1 MNKLHHLIMLSLV
14 LSLFSCTSKK
24 ADTSENLQAGVSH
37 PEWSRNAVIYEV
49 NLRQYTNEGTIK
61 AFQNHLPQLKELGV
75 DILWFM
81 PINPISE
88 LNRKG
93 KLGSYYAVKNY
104 KEVNPEFGTIA
115 DFKEMVKKAH
125 ELGFK
130 VILDWVANHTG
141 CDNVWLKEHP
151 DWYMK
156 DSLGKVVSPFNW
168 TDTYKLDYSKKE
180 MRAAMID
187 AMKFWIKECDI
198 DGYRCDVA
206 FEVPTDF
213 WNDARKEL
221 DSIKPVFM
229 LAEAEKPELNEKA
242 FDMSYNWPLKDVM
255 NKIAK
260 GPKEA
265 DKAQYVHKKEKADS
279 SAKTMN
285 AAEELDKLL
294 AHQDSVFPKDAYL
307 MNHITNHDLN
317 SWEGTE
323 FDRLG
328 GGVKTF
334 AVLTY
339 TLKGM
344 PLIYTGQEV
353 GMNRAFKF
361 FEKDKAPDWT
371 KNETFTFYKKLNE
384 LKHSQPAL
392 AAGIKGGEMVR
403 YITES
408 PNAYVFARKLPSS
421 EVLVYLNLS
430 KEPVNLSFKK
440 EAPKGEYTNFFTG
453 KKEALPTSLASWEY
467 KVFVK

>member
-1 MNKLHHLIMLSLV
+1 MKKFHHLIALSIV
-14 LSLFSCTSKK
+14 LSLFSCTSRK
-24 ADTSENLQAGVSH
+24 ASESYNLQLGVSH

-49 NLRQYTNEGTIK
+49 NLRQYTDEGTIK
-61 AFQNHLPQLKELGV
+61 AFEKRLPQLKELGV
-75 DILWFM
+75 DILWLM
-81 PINPISE
+81 PVNPISE

-93 KLGSYYAVKNY
+93 KLGSYYAVQNY
-104 KEVNPEFGTIA
+104 KKVNPEFGTVA
-115 DFKEMVKKAH
+115 DLKEMVKKAH
-125 ELGFK
+125 DIGFK

-141 CDNVWLKEHP
+141 CDNVWVKEHP

-156 DSLGKVVSPFNW
+156 DSLGKIVSPFDW
-168 TDTYKLDYSKKE
+168 TDTYKLDYTKKE

-187 AMKFWIKECDI
+187 AMKFWMKECNV
-198 DGYRCDVA
+198 DGFRCDVA

-213 WNDARKEL
+213 WNTARKEL

-229 LAEAEKPELNEKA
+229 LAEAEKPELNQNA
-242 FDMSYNWPLKDVM
+242 FDMSYNWPLKDLM
-255 NKIAK
+255 TKIVK
-260 GPKEA
+260 GPKA
-265 DKAQYVHKKEKADS
+265 DKAQYVHKKADATS
-279 SAKTMN
+279 LVNTVK
-285 AAEELDKLL
+285 AAEEIDKLL
-294 AHQDSVFPKDAYL
+294 AHQDSVYPKDAYL

-328 GGVKTF
+328 DGVKAF

-371 KNETFTFYKKLNE
+371 KNDMFAFYKKLNE

-392 AAGIKGGEMVR
+392 AAGEKGGKMVR
-403 YITES
+403 FQTTS
-408 PNAYVFARKLPSS
+408 PDVYVFARKLDSS
-421 EVLVYLNLS
+421 EVLVYLNLG
-430 KEPVNLSFKK
+430 KEPAALSFKA
-440 EAPKGEYTNFFTG
+440 EAPKGDYTDYFQG
-453 KKEALPTSLASWEY
+453 KKAVLPASLAPWEY
-467 KVFVK
+467 KIFIR

>member
-1 MNKLHHLIMLSLV
+1 MKKFHHLIGLFIV
-14 LSLFSCTSKK
+14 LALFSCTSKK
-24 ADTSENLQAGVSH
+24 ANTSGNLLSGVSH

-49 NLRQYTNEGTIK
+49 NLRQYTQEGTIK
-61 AFQNHLPQLKELGV
+61 AFQDHLPQLKELGV
-75 DILWFM
+75 DILWLM
-81 PINPISE
+81 PVNPISK

-93 KLGSYYAVKNY
+93 KLGSYYAVQNY

-115 DFKEMVKKAH
+115 DLKEMVKKAH
-125 ELGFK
+125 EMGFK

-141 CDNVWLKEHP
+141 CDNVWVKEHP
-151 DWYMK
+151 DWYLK
-156 DSLGKVVSPFNW
+156 DSLGKIVSPFDW
-168 TDTYKLDYSKKE
+168 TDTYKLDYTNKE
-180 MRAAMID
+180 MRAAMTD
-187 AMKFWIKECDI
+187 AMKFWVKEYDV

-213 WNDARKEL
+213 WDNVRKEL
-221 DSIKPVFM
+221 DFIKPVFM
-229 LAEAEKPELNEKA
+229 LAEAEKPELTEKA
-242 FDMSYNWPLKDVM
+242 FDMGYNWPLKDLM
-255 NKIAK
+255 TKIVK
-260 GPKEA
+260 GSGAE
-265 DKAQYVHKKEKADS
+265 KAQYVHKKATTDS
-279 SAKTMN
+279 LVKTVTA
-285 AAEELDKLL
+285 AAEIDKLL

-323 FDRLG
+323 FVRLG
-328 GGVKTF
+328 DGVKAF

-371 KNETFTFYKKLNE
+371 KNEMFAFYKKLNE
-384 LKHSQPAL
+384 LKHSQAAL
-392 AAGIKGGEMVR
+392 AAGEKGGEMVR
-403 YITES
+403 FLTYS
-408 PNAYVFARKLPSS
+408 PNIYVFARKLPDS

-430 KEPVNLSFKK
+430 KEPATLSFKD
-440 EAPKGEYTNFFTG
+440 EAPKGDFTDYFVG
-453 KKEALPTSLASWEY
+453 KKTTLPTSMAPWEY